1 MRRFFGM
8 MPSDCIEISKTY
20 KNNIIIDAGKE
31 GWTIIYAD
39 NSTQYKDIEATAEE
53 NFKMAYE
60 VASQHF
66 NLEED
71 NSDCVCEEIMCYEE

>member
-71 NSDCVCEEIMCYEE
+71 DSSDCVCGEIMCYE